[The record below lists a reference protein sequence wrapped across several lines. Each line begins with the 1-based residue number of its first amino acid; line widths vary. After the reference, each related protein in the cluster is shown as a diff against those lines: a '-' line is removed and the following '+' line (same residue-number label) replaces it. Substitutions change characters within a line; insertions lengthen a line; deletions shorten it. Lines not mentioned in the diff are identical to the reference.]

1 VAGPSPFRYGAF
13 CFQHDPTCW
22 LNWIAER
29 PLNTEEH
36 EVFNL
41 YEAEAI
47 RVEKAKLLAAETAL
61 ETIKSQN
68 RREEE
73 RRAQERARQPV
84 SRSQVREAFDKWKI
98 KSDGGI
104 RKICRQHGVEWPK
117 TQRELDSLLRKHERR
132 KRTVG
137 EAVGRRNKARAQER
151 RKGAEKD
158 F

>member
-1 VAGPSPFRYGAF
+1 
-13 CFQHDPTCW
+13 
-22 LNWIAER
+22 
-29 PLNTEEH
+29 
-36 EVFNL
+36 
-41 YEAEAI
+41 
-47 RVEKAKLLAAETAL
+47 VEKAKLLAAETAL